1 MALILM
7 LVVIIALLPCLNAYA
22 FAISA
27 STAGIMAL
35 LALSGVTL
43 MSANIP
49 DSVAQNMYRDI
60 STIATDTT
68 HALYET
74 ANTII
79 DFTADYSV
87 KVANA
92 TGEMIEVTGINLS
105 NAIGS
110 FKNYLTYKNVNGA
123 YEGLVVDNYSNSL
136 NLQQMASYNTGLSV
150 GLTGSNM
157 DFSDTN
163 TDLMSRFES
172 KLSSVL
178 IANTILHSTKK
189 AYNMALDG
197 FLIQYPEFDRLDSP
211 SQYTSF
217 ADFSA
222 DISSAYS
229 WLTGTFSN
237 YISTVTFENVALNLP
252 GGYTKCNVDFINFL
266 LKDGLMTMT
275 FVRDLTGQ
283 FVAYRYS
290 DGETYRNTA
299 WSKAKITALPFA
311 YFVGLASNTS
321 TPSLMNVVIGG
332 SSSSSADYT
341 LNSVRKVSLTVFDGD
356 GTSSGT
362 RYADISFDDTASFSS
377 SAVSV
382 PRVTGSAVGQ
392 DVYGVPDIPESV
404 ISGQYNPDVADK
416 IGAVVGG
423 ADVIGL
429 NVPVL
434 TGQDVYNPSIDALI
448 GSGTLTSDVVI
459 DGTTV
464 ATGTDVITGVQ
475 TAVGDMVATGDTVL
489 DLDTTPGTPG
499 TPSFP
504 DVFPGLWDWVNNLVD
519 NALQWFIFCG
529 DVFSALPGAIKYTF
543 LGGMT
548 TVLAV
553 GVIKKLLF

>member
-1 MALILM
+1 M
-7 LVVIIALLPCLNAYA
+7 LVVIIALMPCLNAYA
-22 FAISA
+22 FTLTMGS
-27 STAGIMAL
+27 AGIMAL

-60 STIATDTT
+60 STIASNTS
-68 HALYET
+68 HALYES
-74 ANTII
+74 ANAII

-92 TGEMIEVTGINLS
+92 TGEMIEVSGVNLS

-123 YEGLVVDNYSNSL
+123 YDGLVVDNYSNRL
-136 NLQQMASYNTGLSV
+136 DLQKMASLNTGLSV
-150 GLTGSNM
+150 GLTASYM
-157 DFSDTN
+157 DFSDLN
-163 TDLMSRFES
+163 TQLMSTFS
-172 KLSSVL
+172 AKLSNVL
-178 IANTILHSTKK
+178 VSNTILHSTKR

-197 FLIQYPEFDRLDSP
+197 FLIQYPEFYRLDRP
-211 SQYTSF
+211 SQYTSY
-217 ADFSA
+217 ADFTA
-222 DISSAYS
+222 DISSAYN
-229 WLTGTFSN
+229 WLTGTFAN
-237 YISTVTFENVALNLP
+237 YISTVTFENIALNLP
-252 GGYTKCNVDFINFL
+252 GGYTKCNVEFITFL
-266 LKDGLMTMT
+266 LKDGIMNLI
-275 FVRDLTGQ
+275 FVRNLSGD
-283 FVAYRYS
+283 FVAYRYN
-290 DGETYRNTA
+290 DGETYKNTD

-311 YFVGLASNTS
+311 YFVGLATNTS
-321 TPSLMNVVIGG
+321 TPSLMNVIIGG
-332 SSSSSADYT
+332 STSSSMDYT
-341 LNSVRKVSLTVFDGD
+341 VSAVRNVSLTVWND
-356 GTSSGT
+356 TSATSGT
-362 RYADISFDDTASFSS
+362 RFADVQFDDTVSFSS

-382 PRVTGSAVGQ
+382 PRVTGDAIGQ

-429 NVPVL
+429 NVPVVS
-434 TGQDVYNPSIDALI
+434 GQDVYNPSIDALI

-475 TAVGDMVATGDTVL
+475 TAVGDLVSTGDTVL
-489 DLDTTPGTPG
+489 DLDTTPGTPGG

-504 DVFPGLWDWVNNLVD
+504 DVFPGLWDWVNGLVD

-529 DVFSALPGAIKYTF
+529 DVFSALPGVIKYTF

-548 TVLAV
+548 SVLAV

>member
-1 MALILM
+1 M

-43 MSANIP
+43 MQSNMP

-60 STIATDTT
+60 STIASNTS
-68 HALYET
+68 HALYES
-74 ANTII
+74 ANAIL
-79 DFTADYSV
+79 DFTSDYSV

-92 TGEMIEVTGINLS
+92 TGEMIEVSGINLS

-123 YEGLVVDNYSNSL
+123 YDGLVVDNYSNSL
-136 NLQQMASYNTGLSV
+136 NLQQMASFNTNLSV
-150 GLTGSNM
+150 SGNGHNM

-163 TDLMSRFES
+163 TDAMAKFTRSLTD
-172 KLSSVL
+172 VL
-178 IANTILHSTKK
+178 VSNTILHSTKR
-189 AYNMALDG
+189 AYNMAVDG
-197 FLIQYPEFDRLDSP
+197 FLIQYPEFDRLDSRSSSVYP
-211 SQYTSF
+211 TF
-217 ADFSA
+217 ADFQS
-222 DISSAYS
+222 DIASAYS
-229 WLTGTFSN
+229 WLTGTFAS
-237 YISTVTFENVALNLP
+237 YISTVTFENIALNLP
-252 GGYTKCNVDFINFL
+252 GGYTKCNVDFISFL
-266 LKDGLMTMT
+266 LKDGLICMT
-275 FVRDLTGQ
+275 FVRDMTGS
-283 FVAYRYS
+283 FVAYSYS
-290 DGETYRNTA
+290 DGETYRNSS
-299 WSKAKITALPFA
+299 WENAKITALPFA
-311 YFVGLASNTS
+311 YFVGLSTNSS
-321 TPSLMNVVIGG
+321 TPTVMRVICGG
-332 SSSSSADYT
+332 STSASMDYT
-341 LNSVRKVSLTVFDGD
+341 IGSVRKLSLTVWD
-356 GTSSGT
+356 TTNQKPTSGT
-362 RYADISFDDTASFSS
+362 RFADVSFDDTASFSS

-416 IGAVVGG
+416 IGAVVSG

-429 NVPVL
+429 KVPTL

-448 GSGTLTSDVVI
+448 GSGTLSSDVVI

-464 ATGTDVITGVQ
+464 ATGSDVITGVQ
-475 TAVGDMVATGDTVL
+475 TAVGDLVSTGDTVL

-499 TPSFP
+499 TPTFP
-504 DVFPGLWDWVNNLVD
+504 DVFPGLWDWVIGLVN

-529 DVFSALPGAIKYTF
+529 DVFSALPGVIKYTF